1 MFFIGGIA
9 QKQEAIPFEQIID
22 CPNCHKYTHL
32 KVFMIYTYFS
42 FFFIPI
48 FKWGKRYFVQSSCC
62 NSICELD
69 KEIGKGIEQGF
80 ITSLDVSSL
89 HFTYSQNNLKICTS
103 CGYRTNENFS
113 FCPKCGNKL

>member
-22 CPNCHKYTHL
+22 YPNCHKFSHL
-32 KVFMIYTYFS
+32 KVFMTYTYFS

-69 KEIGKGIEQGF
+69 KEIGKGRGKRDRKPNFDGREFSNSGEFKNWDTGEQ
-80 ITSLDVSSL
+80 SSWVGDEDADE
-89 HFTYSQNNLKICTS
+89 F
-103 CGYRTNENFS
+103 RR
-113 FCPKCGNKL
+113 